1 MIFPVLLSNLQN
13 KDCCTR
19 LPTMAI
25 ELSKDLCDFHQDG
38 VSDTRFAR
46 PLVPGVVV
54 TPNDDVPR
62 RLVPNRVNIFR

>member
-1 MIFPVLLSNLQN
+1 M
-13 KDCCTR
+13 T
-19 LPTMAI
+19 I

-38 VSDTRFAR
+38 VSDARFAR

-62 RLVPNRVNIFR
+62 RLVPERENNFR